1 LATLTVNS
9 AGLAPITI
17 TGGGVLLKTIN
28 AAGVGG
34 TTAFTASA
42 TNTLP
47 AGFSL
52 TTGTGAD
59 IVGGFTGNDTLDGGA
74 GNDTISGL
82 QGADILTGG
91 AGADTFVFGLNSAT
105 AGAAQVSGA
114 VLTDIITDFVSGTDK
129 LSLAQATSFN
139 GVYSNLTSGLAAV
152 VPAGSGGV
160 AGQAFFS
167 VADNSVYVVNATT
180 GVLSQT
186 DTVVKLDKVT
196 TITPADV
203 SLGSV
208 GGSVL
213 ALSALAQSI
222 TATSTTPG
230 ASTTF
235 NDSISGTIANV
246 AGATTL
252 VGGLGTDSVTLTDGG
267 TFAAPALFNSI
278 ETLVLSSA
286 AANSITI
293 VTGAANHA
301 LRNITGGTLNDTV
314 DVTNLV
320 AGGAVALGDGADSL
334 TAMTVAIASAV
345 GSTYN
350 GGANGVGTVD
360 TVTFAAAQTIAATT
374 LDQFTAF
381 EAVNFGQIGAASAVT
396 LPTTNSLTS
405 IAVDTTN
412 FALTVT
418 GTAAQL
424 SALTSIT
431 NTNGTNTLNFTV
443 SDTTAINLNITGWV
457 VGGANDIDVITLAG
471 GADTLTTTAANLV
484 AITGVVAAAGAGDT
498 LVITTSNTT
507 GTVLAKFAQFENIT
521 AGGTAAQNLYDI
533 GDVAR
538 LITGNAAANVIQ
550 PSADG
555 VAISAAKTVALG
567 SDAAIDRV
575 VIDQIG
581 TDSAVTT
588 VTGFVVA
595 NDVIDLN
602 TSGGSATAEVITS
615 NVAIP
620 GFTVGGGAAIAA
632 GAVVQAMIL
641 GSAAAQI
648 SGALTNT
655 GNAGAVEAAVI
666 AGGLLTVTA
675 TNVAVTAYVV
685 LDNGTDTGIYRVV
698 LDNAVDDASAG
709 LAIDTAAELTV
720 TLVGVLTGIADA
732 STLGAA
738 NFV

>member
-1 LATLTVNS
+1 
-9 AGLAPITI
+9 
-17 TGGGVLLKTIN
+17 
-28 AAGVGG
+28 
-34 TTAFTASA
+34 
-42 TNTLP
+42 
-47 AGFSL
+47 
-52 TTGTGAD
+52 
-59 IVGGFTGNDTLDGGA
+59 
-74 GNDTISGL
+74 
-82 QGADILTGG
+82 
-91 AGADTFVFGLNSAT
+91 
-105 AGAAQVSGA
+105 
-114 VLTDIITDFVSGTDK
+114 
-129 LSLAQATSFN
+129 
-139 GVYSNLTSGLAAV
+139 
-152 VPAGSGGV
+152 
-160 AGQAFFS
+160 
-167 VADNSVYVVNATT
+167 
-180 GVLSQT
+180 
-186 DTVVKLDKVT
+186 
-196 TITPADV
+196 
-203 SLGSV
+203 
-208 GGSVL
+208 
-213 ALSALAQSI
+213 
-222 TATSTTPG
+222 
-230 ASTTF
+230 
-235 NDSISGTIANV
+235 
-246 AGATTL
+246 
-252 VGGLGTDSVTLTDGG
+252 
-267 TFAAPALFNSI
+267 
-278 ETLVLSSA
+278 
-286 AANSITI
+286 
-293 VTGAANHA
+293 
-301 LRNITGGTLNDTV
+301 
-314 DVTNLV
+314 
-320 AGGAVALGDGADSL
+320 
-334 TAMTVAIASAV
+334 
-345 GSTYN
+345 
-350 GGANGVGTVD
+350 
-360 TVTFAAAQTIAATT
+360 
-374 LDQFTAF
+374 
-381 EAVNFGQIGAASAVT
+381 
-396 LPTTNSLTS
+396 
-405 IAVDTTN
+405 
-412 FALTVT
+412 
-418 GTAAQL
+418 
-424 SALTSIT
+424 
-431 NTNGTNTLNFTV
+431 
-443 SDTTAINLNITGWV
+443 
-457 VGGANDIDVITLAG
+457 LAG